1 MTAKTQ
7 LDRIESLLL
16 SQFNLIHYWSSKI
29 MADITQLQAT
39 IDQLTA
45 AAATDRAAAAASAA
59 KVDQAVGLLQAL
71 SATIADLQTQVA
83 AGNAVTQDQVDAL
96 QAKAAA
102 ALTDLAASATTE
114 AAADATLDAAVTA
127 ATPPA
132 AP

>member
-1 MTAKTQ
+1 MTANTQ

>member
-102 ALTDLAASATTE
+102 ALTDLAASASTE

>member
-1 MTAKTQ
+1 
-7 LDRIESLLL
+7 
-16 SQFNLIHYWSSKI
+16 
-29 MADITQLQAT
+29 MAADLTQLQAT
-39 IDQLTA
+39 VDQLTA
-45 AAATDRAAAAASAA
+45 AAAADRAAAAASAA
-59 KVDQAVGLLQAL
+59 KVEQAVGLLQAL

-114 AAADATLDAAVTA
+114 AAADASLDAAVTA